1 MAKDLSKAISE
12 VETTFDQV
20 EQIANDIIREPL
32 NNINNIIST
41 IQTDINEA
49 STDLLRVYMMK
60 LQVAIFQLS
69 EIKDLTAVKA
79 QVAHALRKEAYSTSF
94 LTQEGTAGQ
103 KDASAT
109 IAISENIVTEYLY
122 ELISNLVKTK
132 VDQGLRMIDT
142 LKSILMSRMQEAKIS
157 NAVNME

>member
-12 VETTFDQV
+12 VETTFDQI
-20 EQIANDIIREPL
+20 EHIANDTIREPL
-32 NNINNIIST
+32 NNINSIIST

-79 QVAHALRKEAYSTSF
+79 QVAEALRKEAYSTSF

-122 ELISNLVKTK
+122 ELVSNLVKTK

-157 NAVNME
+157 NMIGME